1 MGYFVTKKHK
11 REGRK
16 AWKQYRQMKINY
28 QQEKDYFMY
37 DMFYTNPMVTTK
49 QKFTAEEQSIK
60 KEESE
65 KNIIGNH
72 KVKWQTETQGKR
84 KNGHVDQLE
93 NKRQN
98 GTGKSSQMN
107 NQPKCKWIE
116 ITSQKTQSGHV
127 E

>member
-1 MGYFVTKKHK
+1 
-11 REGRK
+11 
-16 AWKQYRQMKINY
+16 MKINY

-37 DMFYTNPMVTTK
+37 DTFYANLMVTTK
-49 QKFTAEEQSIK
+49 QKFRAEEQSIK
-60 KEESE
+60 NEEPE

-84 KNGHVDQLE
+84 KNGDIDQLE

-98 GTGKSSQMN
+98 GTGKSSQIH
-107 NQPKCKWIE
+107 NQPKCKWLE
-116 ITSQKTQSGHV
+116 ITSQKAQSGHM